1 MTGLVLGMQATV
13 VTPPAAAAL
22 VPLIISSLAS
32 RPAHAYECVRQSD
45 QELLRGRLHQN
56 LVSSFGNILAQSFN
70 FAILNEDIHYS
81 I

>member
-1 MTGLVLGMQATV
+1 MSVYVNQAGGY
-13 VTPPAAAAL
+13 
-22 VPLIISSLAS
+22 
-32 RPAHAYECVRQSD
+32 YEAGCIK
-45 QELLRGRLHQN
+45 N